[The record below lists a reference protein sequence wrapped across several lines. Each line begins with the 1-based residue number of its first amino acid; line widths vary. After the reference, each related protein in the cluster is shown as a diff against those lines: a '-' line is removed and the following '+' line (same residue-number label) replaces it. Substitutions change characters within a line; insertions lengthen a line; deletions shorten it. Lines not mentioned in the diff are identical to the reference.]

1 MAKKKITKQSKRRL
15 LLFGTIS
22 VILVG
27 YFLVSLSY
35 YTINIYRLKKEEK
48 ELTNQ
53 LEDLKHDEKLLKN
66 EIEKLKDKDYLARY
80 ARENYAYSKEGELV
94 LKIQK
99 EEEEKKDNEKIQIDL
114 TNDYFIIIGSVLF
127 LIIIIYVIKKSKRKK
142 S

>member
-1 MAKKKITKQSKRRL
+1 MIVELIGLTEERRKEITKTVKKMGEEDKVAIRNLRK
-15 LLFGTIS
+15 
-22 VILVG
+22 
-27 YFLVSLSY
+27 
-35 YTINIYRLKKEEK
+35 NANDELKKEEK